1 MMSKIRRITNSVAYP
16 KNLKIKEGATYF
28 PKKIS
33 DLIHFQDFLLLP
45 TMFIPQVKKKF
56 YFQQFKFTDT
66 HPNSHVIISS
76 FRRFWV
82 QISLC

>member
-33 DLIHFQDFLLLP
+33 DLIHFQDFSSSRFLVIANYVYSTSEKEVLLS
-45 TMFIPQVKKKF
+45 TI
-56 YFQQFKFTDT
+56 
-66 HPNSHVIISS
+66 
-76 FRRFWV
+76 
-82 QISLC
+82 